1 MRLPSRL
8 WPRTAYATVA
18 SPSPENP
25 HPMAE
30 IAPLHALRFDDQE
43 LPLVVA
49 PPYDVLGPAERA
61 AFAARSEHNVVH
73 LDLPLGD
80 GDAKYANAA
89 ATLAA
94 WRKQGVL
101 RRDDRGTYV
110 RYEQTFAPPGGG
122 AAITRRGFFA
132 LVRAEPYEARVVLPH
147 ERTLSGPK
155 EDRYKLFCATAT
167 ALSPVF
173 LLYRDPS
180 GDVAR
185 ALDDTGPTLR
195 WTSEDG
201 IEHAMARITDQAEI
215 HTIAEALRD
224 EPLLI
229 ADGHHRYETTLR
241 YGAAI
246 DAERAEQ
253 GLPPAPN
260 GAHKFV
266 LAFLAN
272 ADDPGL
278 VVFPTH
284 RLVSAIPSFDR
295 AAMLEGVRSLFTV
308 TATRADD
315 VSALVAELAAAGQLR
330 PSVAAVFP
338 DGEAAI
344 LTLRADA
351 DVDGHPVLGGRAEVL
366 RRTDCVLLHA
376 GILEPVLGLTA
387 EAQAKQT
394 NLAYFKVA
402 ADAVRELHTHAGA
415 QVLFLM
421 NGTPVA
427 DVRRSCEA
435 GEVMPQKSTFFYPK
449 VPTGVVMHALDPN
462 DTVNRG

>member
-1 MRLPSRL
+1 
-8 WPRTAYATVA
+8 
-18 SPSPENP
+18 
-25 HPMAE
+25 MAE
-30 IAPLHALRFDDQE
+30 IAPLHALRFDDDE
-43 LPLVVA
+43 LPAVIA

-61 AFAARSEHNVVH
+61 AYAARSPHNVVH
-73 LDLPLGD
+73 VDLPEGD
-80 GDAKYANAA
+80 GDAKYAAA
-89 ATLAA
+89 AERLAS
-94 WRKQGVL
+94 WRAQGVL
-101 RRDDRGTYV
+101 RRDARGSIV
-110 RYEQTFAPPGGG
+110 RYEQTFTPPGGG
-122 AAITRRGFFA
+122 APITRRGFFA

-155 EDRYKLFCATAT
+155 EDRYKLFRATAT

-173 LLYRDPS
+173 LLYRDAS

-185 ALDDTGPTLR
+185 ALEDTGPVSR
-195 WTSEDG
+195 WTTDDG
-201 IEHAMARITDQAEI
+201 IAHSVARITDAAELR
-215 HTIAEALRD
+215 AVAAALRD

-246 DAERAEQ
+246 DAERAAQ
-253 GLPPAPN
+253 GLPPAPD
-260 GAHKFV
+260 GAHRFV
-266 LAFLAN
+266 LAFLAD

-284 RLVSAIPSFDR
+284 RLVSAIPGFDR
-295 AAMLEGVRSLFTV
+295 AALLDGVRGLFDV
-308 TATRADD
+308 LPARADD
-315 VSALVAELAAAGQLR
+315 VPALVAALAAAGRER
-330 PSVAAVFP
+330 PSFAAVFP
-338 DGEAAI
+338 GGEAAL

-351 DVDGHPVLGGRAEVL
+351 DVDGHPVLGARAAVL

-387 EAQAKQT
+387 EAQAQQT
-394 NLAYFKVA
+394 NLAYFKIA
-402 ADAVRELHTHAGA
+402 QDAVRALEQGGG

-449 VPTGVVMHALDPN
+449 VPTGVVLHALDPE
-462 DTVNRG
+462 DTVAPA

>member
-1 MRLPSRL
+1 
-8 WPRTAYATVA
+8 
-18 SPSPENP
+18 
-25 HPMAE
+25 MAE
-30 IAPLHALRFDDQE
+30 IAPLHALRFDDVE
-43 LPLVVA
+43 LPAVVA

-61 AFAARSEHNVVH
+61 AFAARSPHNVVH
-73 LDLPLGD
+73 LDLPEGD

-89 ATLAA
+89 ELLAL

-101 RRDDRGTYV
+101 RRDPRGTIV
-110 RYEQTFAPPGGG
+110 RYEQTFSPPGGG
-122 AAITRRGFFA
+122 APITRRGFFA

-155 EDRYKLFCATAT
+155 EDRYKLFRATAT

-173 LLYRDPS
+173 LLYRDKS
-180 GDVAR
+180 GAVAS
-185 ALDDTGPTLR
+185 ALTDTGPTFR
-195 WTSEDG
+195 WTSDDG
-201 IEHAMARITDQAEI
+201 IEHAVARISEEAEI

-241 YGAAI
+241 YGAAV

-253 GLPPAPN
+253 GLPAAPN

-266 LAFLAN
+266 LAFLAD

-284 RLVSAIPSFDR
+284 RLVSALPSFDR
-295 AAMLEGVRSLFTV
+295 AALLAGVASLFDV
-308 TATRADD
+308 TTTRADD
-315 VSALVAELAAAGQLR
+315 VPALVAALAAAGRVR

-338 DGEAAI
+338 DGAAAI

-351 DVDGHPVLGGRAEVL
+351 DVDGHPVLGARAAVL

-402 ADAVRELHTHAGA
+402 QDAVRELFTRGASGGAGAA

-421 NGTPVA
+421 NGTPVS

-449 VPTGVVMHALDPN
+449 VPTGVVLHALDPN
-462 DTVNRG
+462 DEVQRG

>member
-1 MRLPSRL
+1 
-8 WPRTAYATVA
+8 
-18 SPSPENP
+18 
-25 HPMAE
+25 MAE
-30 IAPLHALRFDDQE
+30 IAPLHALRFDDLE
-43 LPLVVA
+43 IPAVVA

-61 AFAARSEHNVVH
+61 AFAARSPHNVVH
-73 LDLPLGD
+73 VDLPLGD
-80 GDAKYANAA
+80 GDVKYENAA
-89 ATLAA
+89 QTLAT

-101 RRDDRGTYV
+101 RRDGRGTFV
-110 RYEQTFAPPGGG
+110 RYQQTFSPPGGG
-122 AAITRRGFFA
+122 APITRRGFFA
-132 LVRAEPYEARVVLPH
+132 LVRAEPYAARVVLPH

-180 GDVAR
+180 GAVAK
-185 ALDDTGPTLR
+185 ALTDSGPTFR
-195 WTSEDG
+195 WTSDDG
-201 IEHAMARITDQAEI
+201 IENAMARISEESEVHAI
-215 HTIAEALRD
+215 GEALRD
-224 EPLLI
+224 QPLLI

-246 DAERAEQ
+246 DAERAEK

-266 LAFLAN
+266 LAFLAD

-278 VVFPTH
+278 VVYPTH
-284 RLVSAIPSFDR
+284 RLVKAIPSFDKQ
-295 AAMLEGVRSLFTV
+295 ALLDGVRSLFDV
-308 TATRADD
+308 TATRAED
-315 VSALVAELAAAGQLR
+315 VAALVSELAAAGKVR

-338 DGEAAI
+338 DGDAAI

-351 DVDGHPVLGGRAEVL
+351 DVDGHPVLGGRAAVL

-402 ADAVRELHTHAGA
+402 QDAVSALRGEGGA

-462 DTVNRG
+462 DEVTRA